1 MRFKN
6 CEIKCSK
13 ENGVITIES
22 IVVPKDKRGLGWA
35 RRAMTMLMKKYAE
48 KDMDLHAYGQDDTTT
63 TAGLVEFYKSFGFVV
78 EAGDDSFGY
87 EMVRK

>member
-6 CEIKCSK
+6 CEIKCTK

-22 IVVPKDKRGLGWA
+22 IIVPKGKRGQGWA
-35 RRAMTMLMKKYAE
+35 RRAMTMLVKKYE
-48 KDMDLHAYGQDDTTT
+48 GKKMDLHAYGQDDTTT
-63 TAGLVEFYKSFGFVV
+63 TSKLVEFYKSFGFDV
-78 EAGDDSFGY
+78 EAGDDSCGY